1 MTLSIVYNENCDI
14 YFSKIFF
21 ISLFTYLNI
30 DPNVEFIRLFFD
42 NTIVIIT
49 NLN

>member
-1 MTLSIVYNENCDI
+1 MTLSIVYNKI
-14 YFSKIFF
+14 AKIFF
-21 ISLFTYLNI
+21 ISLFTFYLNI

>member
-1 MTLSIVYNENCDI
+1 MTLSIVYNKI
-14 YFSKIFF
+14 AKIFF